1 MPSAAGG
8 QTRSG
13 CPPKSGSPGETEVK
27 EVREKD
33 VRLLME
39 ISPERECLVHL
50 MRGVELQRT
59 KTIKAGKLLWC
70 KSYPVWDTVAKK
82 TAEGILQTKRDNKGT
97 REAQKS
103 LNARNAADKLVQLV
117 NNNFHPGDIIIT
129 CTYASDRQ
137 PADLTAANRNMRN
150 FVARLRRYCE
160 RKASP
165 APSYIYVTEILDKKR
180 GTEYHHHMILKAD
193 ITRDEAEM
201 LWERGGHGHANTK
214 IAKKLPDGLIR
225 IARYMAKQVCSA
237 ASSDAYAARHRWCAS
252 KGLKVAGATEAD
264 RKISRGRVARIAE
277 EMREDP
283 VVARA
288 HLQRCY
294 PGYEVLEIDVRTSCW
309 VSGAYVSA
317 VLVRRE

>member
-13 CPPKSGSPGETEVK
+13 CPPKSGFPEGDGGDQ
-27 EVREKD
+27 VREKD

-39 ISPERECLVHL
+39 ISPERETLLNL

-59 KTIKAGKLLWC
+59 KTIRAGKLLWC
-70 KSYPVWDTVAKK
+70 KSYPVWDTAAKK
-82 TAEGILQTKRDNKGT
+82 TAEGILQEEKKYKGT
-97 REAQKS
+97 RAAQKK
-103 LNARNAADKLVQLV
+103 LNARRAEDRLVQLV
-117 NNNFHPGDIIIT
+117 NANFDPGDIIIT

-137 PADLTAANRNMRN
+137 PEDLTAANRNMRN

-160 RKASP
+160 RKGSP
-165 APSYIYVTEILDKKR
+165 APAYIYVTEILDKKR
-180 GTEYHHHMILKAD
+180 GTEYHHHMIIKAD

-201 LWERGGHGHANTK
+201 LWERGAHGHANTK
-214 IAKKLPDGLIR
+214 IAKKLREGLIG

-252 KGLKVAGATEAD
+252 KGLKAPSATEAD
-264 RKISRGRVARIAE
+264 RKISRGRVAKIAE
-277 EMREDP
+277 EMRQDP

-294 PGYEVLEIDVRTSCW
+294 PGYEVIEIDVRTSCW
-309 VSGAYVSA
+309 VAGAYVSA